1 MKTYSIGEV
10 SRMMNLSISTL
21 RYYDK
26 EGLLDNVARTD
37 GGIRIFDDEAI
48 CHLHMLECLK
58 STGMPLKDIRI
69 FFEWCKEGD
78 ATIRQRYQM
87 FLDRKAEVQ
96 RQMMELEKNMEK
108 IDFKCTLYKTALE
121 TGSLDSPEVLKLTQA
136 AAMDSSSVREIVAPV
151 TSVS

>member
-26 EGLLDNVARTD
+26 EGLLDNVARTE
-37 GGIRIFDDEAI
+37 GGIRVFDDDAV

-78 ATIRQRYQM
+78 STIEQRYQM

-96 RQMMELEKNMEK
+96 RQMEDLERTMEK
-108 IDFKCTLYKTALE
+108 IDFKCAFYKAALE
-121 TGSLDSPEVLKLTQA
+121 AGTLDSPEVARLTQV

-151 TSVS
+151 AKVS